1 MTIDQ
6 LIDYIKSDA
15 IDRSVDLGVAAI
27 KGVTSWFITPFGAW
41 ILAWILSPIIKVVV
55 KAVVEGLDLG
65 AYYTYKAMKNPADAE
80 KYQDS
85 VRENKRANESGDKD
99 AIKKAKEERKRRFAV
114 VVDLR
119 A

>member
-6 LIDYIKSDA
+6 LIDSIKSDA
-15 IDRSVDLGVAAI
+15 VDRAVDLGVAALR
-27 KGVTSWFITPFGAW
+27 GATSWFITPWGAW
-41 ILAWILSPIIKVVV
+41 FLTWILSPIVKVVAR
-55 KAVVEGLDLG
+55 AVVNGLDLG
-65 AYYTYKAMKNPADAE
+65 AYYSYKAMKNPADAE
-80 KYQDS
+80 KYQDA

-99 AIKKAKEERKRRFAV
+99 AIKKAKEKRKRQFAV

>member
-6 LIDYIKSDA
+6 LIDSIKSDA
-15 IDRSVDLGVAAI
+15 VDRSVDLGVAAL

-41 ILAWILSPIIKVVV
+41 ILAWILSPVIRLVANAIVT
-55 KAVVEGLDLG
+55 GLDLG
-65 AYYTYKAMKNPADAE
+65 AYYVYKAQKNPADAE
-80 KYQDS
+80 KYQDA
-85 VRENKRANESGDKD
+85 VRDMKRANESGDKD
-99 AIKKAKEERKRRFAV
+99 AIKKAKEERKRRFSV